1 MISGILDNINDDQL
15 EESAIKILADID
27 VVIETCHI
35 EACHRFEKHQVK
47 KLLFHFP
54 TESTVTEH

>member
-15 EESAIKILADID
+15 EEPVIKILADID
-27 VVIETCHI
+27 VVIETCDI

-47 KLLFHFP
+47 KLLFHLP